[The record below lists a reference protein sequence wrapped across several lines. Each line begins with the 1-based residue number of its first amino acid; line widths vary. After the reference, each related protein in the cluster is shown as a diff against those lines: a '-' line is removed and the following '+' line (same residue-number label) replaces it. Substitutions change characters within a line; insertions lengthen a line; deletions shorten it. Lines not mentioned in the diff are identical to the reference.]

1 MAAQAVPS
9 PLPSPHWPYH
19 KADEQCENHTVC
31 TSHGLPTLRGPEV
44 TRPKPSTRGSKV
56 KGVPNAKPLPIFRTP
71 TRACATHTRSSTL
84 SLITFIAASTISVA
98 LGCIF
103 PTKPLP
109 THSMSICRLKL
120 LPPWDHA
127 RLRVQDLGFRVYTC
141 FNLPP
146 PA

>member
-19 KADEQCENHTVC
+19 KADKQCENHTVC

-44 TRPKPSTRGSKV
+44 TRPKPPKPSTRESKV
-56 KGVPNAKPLPIFRTP
+56 KGVPNTKPLPVFRTP
-71 TRACATHTRSSTL
+71 TQVCATHTRSSTS

-120 LPPWDHA
+120 LPPWYHA
-127 RLRVQDLGFRVYTC
+127 RFRVKGLW
-141 FNLPP
+141 FRV
-146 PA
+146 